1 MTTVLKL
8 SNVTK
13 YYGSR
18 QVLNVEELEIGAGQI
33 YSILGPNGAGKTTM
47 MRIMALLTRNN
58 TGQIEVLGEKVTWD
72 KSQLLRLRRQMSMV
86 TQTSYMFAGP
96 VHYNVSYGLRVRNKS
111 VVEVNKLVK
120 ESLELVGMSD
130 FIDYPARNLS
140 GGEKQKV
147 AIARVLAL
155 KPRVL
160 FLDEPTSSI
169 DPTSARDIERYIKFI
184 NSELGTTVILV
195 THNLF
200 QARRLADHTIFMWDG
215 EIIETGSSED
225 LFENAIDKRT
235 RAFLSLS
242 LIHI

>member
-58 TGQIEVLGEKVTWD
+58 IGQIEVLGEKVTWD

-235 RAFLSLS
+235 RAFLSGEVVF
-242 LIHI
+242 

>member
-1 MTTVLKL
+1 VTTVLKL

-58 TGQIEVLGEKVTWD
+58 IGQIEVLGEKVTWD

-235 RAFLSLS
+235 RAFLSGEVVF
-242 LIHI
+242 